1 MFWAGETPS
10 QRGGAKFSRLLRL
23 LVGSSVF
30 WTSLQEPGKAGV
42 EGRLVGDA
50 DAKAMVRLDVGLL
63 KQCWKGL
70 EKPPFEER

>member
-1 MFWAGETPS
+1 MYV
-10 QRGGAKFSRLLRL
+10 
-23 LVGSSVF
+23 LVSEKAPSSVKCF
-30 WTSLQEPGKAGV
+30 LTQATCIGTV
-42 EGRLVGDA
+42 RLVGDA